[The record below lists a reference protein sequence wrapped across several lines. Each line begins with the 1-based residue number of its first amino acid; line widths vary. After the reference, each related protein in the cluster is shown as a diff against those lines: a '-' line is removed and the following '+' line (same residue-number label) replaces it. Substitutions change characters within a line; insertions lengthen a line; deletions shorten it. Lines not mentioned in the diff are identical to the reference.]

1 VKIYGAKGEISV
13 QAHPEHKVTCLQY
26 DGNKLITGS
35 SDGTMKLWNPSTGKF
50 VYSLTPPETS
60 SSYGTSSSSTISS
73 SSSSSTT
80 TWFVTNYAKKHHV
93 SYLLNQQEFVVYLN
107 YKSQLKAYS
116 KKLFD
121 PFCRRERILFQCG
134 THEPFETT
142 VGQLNF
148 FRWAFE
154 KNILPYMREHLADIL
169 REEKLSRAN
178 GTQSSVSSTSS
189 TESAQSSITAS
200 TSSSKSTRRRR
211 TEKVPSSA
219 KMLLK
224 QETEIKLTF
233 D

>member
-1 VKIYGAKGEISV
+1 MNDLTVDVDHSDTRKRIPCRREVLILSLQKFYSQCNDLKLLIPLLQGQGDIS
-13 QAHPEHKVTCLQY
+13 LR
-26 DGNKLITGS
+26 LI
-35 SDGTMKLWNPSTGKF
+35 D
-50 VYSLTPPETS
+50 
-60 SSYGTSSSSTISS
+60 
-73 SSSSSTT
+73 
-80 TWFVTNYAKKHHV
+80 WFVTNYAKRNHI
-93 SYLLNQQEFVVYLN
+93 SYTLNSQEFVVYLN

-154 KNILPYMREHLADIL
+154 KNILDYMRNNLQDIL
-169 REEKLSRAN
+169 KEEKVTRAN
-178 GTQSSVSSTSS
+178 STQSSTD
-189 TESAQSSITAS
+189 SAQTTQSVQTIQSVSTKSS
-200 TSSSKSTRRRR
+200 RRRR
-211 TEKVPSSA
+211 TEKVQSSA

-224 QETEIKLTF
+224 QDAIVHLSF

>member
-1 VKIYGAKGEISV
+1 MDIEHSDTRKRIPCRREVLILSLQKFYSQRNDLKLLIPLLQGQGDIS
-13 QAHPEHKVTCLQY
+13 LR
-26 DGNKLITGS
+26 LI
-35 SDGTMKLWNPSTGKF
+35 D
-50 VYSLTPPETS
+50 
-60 SSYGTSSSSTISS
+60 
-73 SSSSSTT
+73 
-80 TWFVTNYAKKHHV
+80 WFVTNYAKKNHI
-93 SYLLNQQEFVVYLN
+93 SYNLNSQEFVVYLN

-154 KNILPYMREHLADIL
+154 KDILDYMRKNLQDIL
-169 REEKLSRAN
+169 KEEKLARAN
-178 GTQSSVSSTSS
+178 GTQSSTD
-189 TESAQSSITAS
+189 SAQTVQTIQTVSTKSS
-200 TSSSKSTRRRR
+200 RRRR
-211 TEKVPSSA
+211 TEKVQSSA

-224 QETEIKLTF
+224 QDAIVHLSF